1 MMSAEESARIHAGG
15 PQIEG
20 KFWLIANPCCG
31 DEDGMTSATGSNRSM
46 GLVVWLTG
54 LSASGK
60 STLANALAAVLRAEG
75 QTVVVL
81 DGDLLR
87 AGLCRDLG
95 FSESDRMENVR
106 RAGAVAALLA
116 QSGVICIAALISPFA
131 SSRDAVRKQVPAG
144 RFLEVFVDAPL
155 ELCEK
160 RDPKGLYARARRGE
174 IPTFTGVS
182 SPYEPPAAA
191 ECVVRTGE
199 IPIQEATDLILAR
212 IRAKG

>member
-1 MMSAEESARIHAGG
+1 MSS
-15 PQIEG
+15 
-20 KFWLIANPCCG
+20 
-31 DEDGMTSATGSNRSM
+31 STGSDRSA

-75 QTVVVL
+75 QTVVLL
-81 DGDLLR
+81 DGDVLR

-95 FSESDRMENVR
+95 FSESDRIENVR

-116 QSGVICIAALISPFA
+116 ESGVICIAALISPFA
-131 SSRDAVRKQVPAG
+131 SSRDAVRKEVPPG

-155 ELCEK
+155 EVCER

-174 IPTFTGVS
+174 VSTFTGVS
-182 SPYEPPAAA
+182 SPYEPPLAP

-199 IPIQEATDLILAR
+199 ISVVEATSLILGQ
-212 IRAKG
+212 IRRLCGG